1 MRGCAYLTYS
11 SSSSQLFPNEMRRF
25 FAQIRVRARFY
36 EPAPPAPGRASQKR
50 NGGRPNGYDKMN

>member
-25 FAQIRVRARFY
+25 FAQIRVRAGFY
-36 EPAPPAPGRASQKR
+36 ELAAPAPGRAS
-50 NGGRPNGYDKMN
+50 